1 MKIIACTLI
10 ALTILVGLVA
20 PASATLD
27 PKTFWDQ
34 HERNM
39 P

>member
-1 MKIIACTLI
+1 MKIIASALI
-10 ALTILVGLVA
+10 ALTIVVGLVA
-20 PASATLD
+20 PASAAFD

-34 HERNM
+34 HERQL

>member
-1 MKIIACTLI
+1 MKIIACALI
-10 ALTILVGLVA
+10 SLTILVGLVA
-20 PASATLD
+20 PAGAAFD

>member
-10 ALTILVGLVA
+10 SLTILVGLVA
-20 PASATLD
+20 PASAAFD
-27 PKTFWDQ
+27 AKTFWDQ